1 MATIYALLNNSTK
14 TRKTQYNA
22 VYNRL
27 RRNIEIDPTIDTFAF
42 PYTAEQKAFVC
53 LCWTSIAGINMPLKN
68 PSTNKSR
75 SQILSNLLTNY
86 TYYGKVQFVN
96 SSLGTPLYVNYLG
109 RTQGQPGGSGAPPKN
124 RLG

>member
-1 MATIYALLNNSTK
+1 
-14 TRKTQYNA
+14 
-22 VYNRL
+22 
-27 RRNIEIDPTIDTFAF
+27 
-42 PYTAEQKAFVC
+42 
-53 LCWTSIAGINMPLKN
+53 MPLKN